1 MDFDQLETFVEV
13 ARNLSFSRAAEK
25 RFRTQP
31 AISAQI
37 RALEEEVGAKLLDRS
52 GGKVAVTAPGK
63 VFLQYAEDSLQARR
77 NILNSLAEM
86 ERVPRGEIVVAANE
100 GTCLHI
106 LPEVFADFKKQ
117 YPSVGVMVNRSEHK
131 QVLEAIIDNSVDFGI
146 VSLPVSDKRLTTVQI
161 HRDEIMLIVPPQH
174 SLAKLT
180 AVSLAQAGEFPILM
194 PKTGRTRDAIEQLF
208 EDRRIRPNISMELDS
223 SELLKRF
230 VAADVGV
237 GFIARSNVQE
247 DIKAGVLAAIPL
259 ADAQIRRDLALVFR
273 KDKALSRAALAFIEI
288 AVKLKNPQSIAVG
301 HQTSGN
307 TV

>member
-1 MDFDQLETFVEV
+1 MDFDQLETFIEV
-13 ARNLSFSRAAEK
+13 ARHLSFSRAAEK

-37 RALEEEVGAKLLDRS
+37 RALEEEIGVRLLDRS

-63 VFLQYAEDSLQARR
+63 VFLQYAEDAIQARR
-77 NILNSLAEM
+77 AVVNSLAEM

-106 LPEVFADFKKQ
+106 LPEVFAEFKKQ
-117 YPSVGVMVNRSEHK
+117 YPNVGVMVNRSEHK
-131 QVLEAIIDNSVDFGI
+131 QVLESIVDNSIDFGI
-146 VSLPVSDKRLTTVQI
+146 VSLPVPDKRLTTVQI
-161 HRDEIMLIVPPQH
+161 HRDEVVMIVAPQH
-174 SLAKLT
+174 PLAKVKSVT
-180 AVSLAQAGEFPILM
+180 LAQAGEYPLLL
-194 PKTGRTRDAIEQLF
+194 PKAGRTRDAIEQLF
-208 EDRRIRPNISMELDS
+208 DDRHIKTTISMELDS

-247 DIKAGVLAAIPL
+247 DILAGVLAAIPIS
-259 ADAQIRRDLALVFR
+259 DAQIRRDLALVFR

-288 AVKLKNPQSIAVG
+288 AVKLKNPQSVTAAR
-301 HQTSGN
+301 QTNAKS
-307 TV
+307 V